1 MVFRRAAIA
10 IALLLAVAQAADR
23 AIDEPEDDEVS
34 EAVPDLDYAERLASF
49 QQAAGEA
56 LLAAKGGELIPEA
69 ADEWYTVTIADV
81 SVGYMHTTTVL
92 HAEDAKGGRGPG
104 VTTTELMDVQVSRG
118 TDTSRMAFE
127 TTFVETGLDPKNTT
141 AMPGPEALRGGV
153 KVMAYDQRFSG
164 NEVKM
169 NVSFTEDGKVSLTS
183 NNGNAEHV
191 SEVDVPAVPWLG
203 RMRAKLEFARQC
215 REGKDEI
222 VVQTMRP
229 ELGPK
234 VVNLSSTFMKLNN
247 TWDGEKMVRTSV
259 WTVQISDVPVNMTE
273 VYAIDGADRCY
284 RLLQM
289 GLDMPF
295 GFLLASLSTKEAAL
309 KAAEPD
315 PTRVLPELVYTM
327 FVPLAKPIPRAND
340 ARLLKIAVSVKGPK
354 GPATLELPTAG
365 YQRVTPTKNNPQ
377 KVHVSIDLLD
387 PVAATEEELSNKE
400 YMAPSAMVDNADE
413 VVIALAHSID
423 EQLAPMAKEVGHK
436 VPGRGEIP
444 AAPLQEAMAYQLRE
458 LVNRHIVDKHL
469 GTAYAS
475 ASETARTGS
484 GDCTEHAVLLAALL
498 KARMIPSRVCHGLVY
513 VELGGSAINGQAEVD
528 AEGNVIDS
536 AASGD
541 GQFGWHM
548 WSQALINGHWHDLDA
563 TLHVPYTIGHVL
575 VGTSSMADKEAHNN
589 HMQMAALIGNLA
601 ITVHKVRY
609 DWEPDALA
617 KEEL

>member
-1 MVFRRAAIA
+1 MVYRRAALA

-23 AIDEPEDDEVS
+23 AIDEPEDDEEV
-34 EAVPDLDYAERLASF
+34 EAVPDQDYAERFASF
-49 QQAAGEA
+49 LKATGEA
-56 LLAAKGGELIPEA
+56 TKAASGGELIPEA

-127 TTFVETGLDPKNTT
+127 TAFTETGIDPKSTT
-141 AMPGPEALRGGV
+141 VMAGLEALRGGV
-153 KVMAYDQRFSG
+153 SVMAYDQRFSG
-164 NEVKM
+164 NEVRM

-191 SEVDVPAVPWLG
+191 SEVDLPTVPWLG

-215 REGKDEI
+215 REGKEEI

-234 VVNLSSTFMKLNN
+234 VVNLSSTFIRLNN

-273 VYAIDGADRCY
+273 VYAIDGADRCF

-309 KAAEPD
+309 KAALPD

-327 FVPLAKPIPRAND
+327 FVPLAKPIERAND
-340 ARLLKIAVSVKGPK
+340 ARLLKIAVSVKGKK
-354 GPATLELPTAG
+354 GPAKLELPTGG
-365 YQRVTPTKNNPQ
+365 YQRVTKSEDAQ
-377 KVHVSIDLLD
+377 KLFVSIDLLD
-387 PVAATEEELSNKE
+387 PVPATEEELNNKE
-400 YMAPSAMVDNADE
+400 YMAPSAMVDNNDE
-413 VVIALAHSID
+413 VVIKLAHSID
-423 EQLAPMAKEVGHK
+423 AQLAGMAKEAGYK
-436 VPGRGEIP
+436 VPGRGEVP
-444 AAPLQEAMAYQLRE
+444 AAPLQETMAYHLRE
-458 LVNRHIVDKHL
+458 LVNRHIQDKHL

-513 VELGGSAINGQAEVD
+513 VELGGSAINGQASED
-528 AEGNVIDS
+528 GQAS
-536 AASGD
+536 AASAD

-601 ITVHKVRY
+601 ISVHEVRY
-609 DWEPDALA
+609 DWEPNTQV

>member
-1 MVFRRAAIA
+1 MRLRSALAF
-10 IALLLAVAQAADR
+10 ALLLALAESVDR
-23 AIDEPEDDEVS
+23 AIDEPEDDDE
-34 EAVPDLDYAERLASF
+34 
-49 QQAAGEA
+49 GEA
-56 LLAAKGGELIPEA
+56 NVEEWHRSLADFKEATAAATKNAQPGELIPKA
-69 ADEWYTVTIADV
+69 AEEWYTVTIADV
-81 SVGYMHTTTVL
+81 SVGFMHTTTVL
-92 HAEDAKGGRGPG
+92 HEEDAKGGRGPG

-127 TTFVETGLDPKNTT
+127 TIFTETGLDHKNTT
-141 AMPGPEALRGGV
+141 AMSAKEELRGGV
-153 KVMAYDQRFSG
+153 KVMAYDQRFAN

-169 NVSFTEDGKVSLTS
+169 NVSFTDDDVLLTS
-183 NNGNAEHV
+183 NNGNAEHI
-191 SEVDVPAVPWLG
+191 SEVDMPVIPWLG

-222 VVQTMRP
+222 IVQTMRP

-234 VVNLSSTFMKLNN
+234 VVNLSSSFVRLNN
-247 TWDGEKMVRTSV
+247 TWDGEKMVTSSV

-273 VYAIDGADRCY
+273 VYATDGPDRCF

-295 GFLLASLSTKEAAL
+295 GFLLASLSTKPEALA
-309 KAAEPD
+309 AAEHD

-340 ARLLKIAVSVKGPK
+340 ARSIKIAVSVSGSK
-354 GPATLELPTAG
+354 GPAKLELPTGG
-365 YQRVTPTKNNPQ
+365 YQRVTKSKTSTSKLF
-377 KVHVSIDLLD
+377 VSIDLLD

-400 YMAPSAMVDNADE
+400 YMSPSAMVDNADE
-413 VVIALAHSID
+413 VVIDLAHSID
-423 EQLAPMAKEVGHK
+423 GRLHAMAKEAGLK
-436 VPGRGEIP
+436 VPGRGEVPP
-444 AAPLQEAMAYQLRE
+444 AQLQEPMAYQLRD
-458 LVNRHIVDKHL
+458 LVSSHIKDKHL
-469 GTAYAS
+469 STAYAS

-513 VELGGSAINGQAEVD
+513 VEQGGSAISGQAEVD
-528 AEGNVIDS
+528 AHGNVVDHGS
-536 AASGD
+536 PTTSG
-541 GQFGWHM
+541 QYGWHM

-563 TLHVPYTIGHVL
+563 TLHIPYTVGHVL

-601 ITVHKVRY
+601 ITVQQVSH
-609 DWEPDALA
+609 DWGPDA
-617 KEEL
+617 K